1 MAKLTPTSDGF
12 KCYVNDVEIT
22 HGIKINRHG
31 TAVGTTLTDPKCLIF
46 PPYVKAIENG
56 TFQDIESLEA
66 IYIPESVK
74 RIGLNAF
81 AGCTRLYRVIVQDSV
96 QTIVFKQPQ
105 GKWDINTG
113 RPFNDLAEMLR
124 KGGYV
129 VHLYKSGENFSWD

>member
-31 TAVGTTLTDPKCLIF
+31 TVVGTTLTEPKCLIF

>member
-1 MAKLTPTSDGF
+1 MAKVTLTSDGL

-31 TAVGTTLTDPKCLIF
+31 TAVGTSLTDPTCLII
-46 PPYVKAIENG
+46 PPYVEAIEDG
-56 TFQDIESLEA
+56 AFQDIESLEA

-81 AGCTRLYRVIVQDSV
+81 VGCTKLSRIIVQDSI

-105 GKWDINTG
+105 GKWDINKG
-113 RPFNDLAEMLR
+113 RPFDDLAEMLQ
-124 KGGYV
+124 KGGYQV
-129 VHLYKSGENFSWD
+129 YLYKSGEDFSWD

>member
-31 TAVGTTLTDPKCLIF
+31 TVVGTTLTEPKCLIF

-113 RPFNDLAEMLR
+113 RPFNDIAEMLQ
-124 KGGYV
+124 KGGYQIY
-129 VHLYKSGENFSWD
+129 LYKSGENFSWD

>member
-31 TAVGTTLTDPKCLIF
+31 TAVGTTLTEPKCLIF

-96 QTIVFKQPQ
+96 KTIVFKQPQ

-124 KGGYV
+124 KGGYI

>member
-1 MAKLTPTSDGF
+1 MAKLTPTSEGF

-66 IYIPESVK
+66 IYIPVK

-81 AGCTRLYRVIVQDSV
+81 AGCTRLYRVIVQDSI

-105 GKWDINTG
+105 GKWDITTG
-113 RPFNDLAEMLR
+113 RPFNDIAEMLQ
-124 KGGYV
+124 KGGYQIYF
-129 VHLYKSGENFSWD
+129 YKSGENFSWD

>member
-1 MAKLTPTSDGF
+1 M
-12 KCYVNDVEIT
+12 
-22 HGIKINRHG
+22 
-31 TAVGTTLTDPKCLIF
+31 
-46 PPYVKAIENG
+46 
-56 TFQDIESLEA
+56 
-66 IYIPESVK
+66 
-74 RIGLNAF
+74 
-81 AGCTRLYRVIVQDSV
+81 GCTKLSRIIVQDSI

>member
-74 RIGLNAF
+74 RIGLNTF
-81 AGCTRLYRVIVQDSV
+81 AGCTRLYRVIVQDSI

-105 GKWDINTG
+105 GKWDITTG
-113 RPFNDLAEMLR
+113 RPFNDIAEMLH
-124 KGGYV
+124 KGGYQIY
-129 VHLYKSGENFSWD
+129 LYKSGENFSWD

>member
-1 MAKLTPTSDGF
+1 MAKLTPTSEGF

-81 AGCTRLYRVIVQDSV
+81 AGCTRLYRVIVQDSI

-105 GKWDINTG
+105 GKWDITTG
-113 RPFNDLAEMLR
+113 RPFNDIAEMLQ
-124 KGGYV
+124 KGGYQIY
-129 VHLYKSGENFSWD
+129 LYKSG

>member
-1 MAKLTPTSDGF
+1 MAKVTLTSDGL

-31 TAVGTTLTDPKCLIF
+31 TAVGTSLTDPICLII
-46 PPYVKAIENG
+46 PPYVEAIEDG
-56 TFQDIESLEA
+56 AFQNIESLEA

-81 AGCTRLYRVIVQDSV
+81 VGCTKLSRIIVQDSI

-105 GKWDINTG
+105 GKWDINKG
-113 RPFNDLAEMLR
+113 RPFDDLAEMLQ
-124 KGGYV
+124 KAGYQV
-129 VHLYKSGENFSWD
+129 YLYKSGEDFSWD

>member
-22 HGIKINRHG
+22 HGIKINWHG
-31 TAVGTTLTDPKCLIF
+31 TAVGTTLTEPKCLIF

-81 AGCTRLYRVIVQDSV
+81 AGCTRLYRVIVQDSI

-105 GKWDINTG
+105 GKWDITTG
-113 RPFNDLAEMLR
+113 RPFNDIAEMLQ
-124 KGGYV
+124 KGGYQIYF
-129 VHLYKSGENFSWD
+129 YKSGENFSWD

>member
-81 AGCTRLYRVIVQDSV
+81 AGCTRLYRVIVQDSI

-105 GKWDINTG
+105 GKWDITTD
-113 RPFNDLAEMLR
+113 RPFNDIAEMLQ
-124 KGGYV
+124 KGGYQIY
-129 VHLYKSGENFSWD
+129 LYKSGENFSWD

>member
-1 MAKLTPTSDGF
+1 MAKLTPTCDGF

-81 AGCTRLYRVIVQDSV
+81 AGCTRLYRVIVQDSI

-105 GKWDINTG
+105 GKWDITTG
-113 RPFNDLAEMLR
+113 RPFNDIAEMLH
-124 KGGYV
+124 KGGYQIY
-129 VHLYKSGENFSWD
+129 LYKSGEDFSWD

>member
-31 TAVGTTLTDPKCLIF
+31 TAVGTTLTEPKCLIF

>member
-1 MAKLTPTSDGF
+1 MAKLTPTSEGF

-81 AGCTRLYRVIVQDSV
+81 AGCTRLYRVIVQDSI

-105 GKWDINTG
+105 GKWDITTG
-113 RPFNDLAEMLR
+113 RPFNDIAEMLQ
-124 KGGYV
+124 KGGYQIYF
-129 VHLYKSGENFSWD
+129 YKSGENFSWD

>member
-1 MAKLTPTSDGF
+1 MAKLTPTCDGF

-31 TAVGTTLTDPKCLIF
+31 IAVGTTLTDPKCLIF

-81 AGCTRLYRVIVQDSV
+81 AGCTRLYRVIVQDSI

-105 GKWDINTG
+105 GKWDITTG
-113 RPFNDLAEMLR
+113 RPFNDIAEMLQ
-124 KGGYV
+124 KGGYQIY
-129 VHLYKSGENFSWD
+129 LYKSGENFSWD